1 MNILVVCHYG
11 MYRDLSS
18 SFVHAQAKAYAALGH
33 RVRVVVPIA
42 IGKENWGGKRM
53 SSPLQKREIDG
64 VELFLLRYLS
74 LSKYG
79 EKRFNTASA
88 LRAVRSHLNA
98 LLDGFAPDV
107 IHAHTLGF
115 DSEIGAWLKGRL
127 HVPLV
132 VTTHGE
138 TVCEAWGRNP
148 VLLKTLANKA
158 DAVVSVSSMF
168 QKQLLETHVNIK
180 TPIILNGFHVES
192 AHFQKDKLPLSIV
205 QAGYLVARKKADVTI
220 RALASLRK
228 RHPGVTLD
236 IVGSGSELSR
246 FQALCN
252 ELDVTDAVR
261 FHGFLPNSQTLQIM
275 SASRFFVMPSVQE
288 GFGIVYLEAMASGC
302 VTIGTEGEGIADLI
316 ISGENGFLVPPDDPD
331 AIVQTIEWCLGHPD
345 KASAIAERGR
355 RDALN
360 LTWEKNAKQYT
371 ALFQEFSGY

>member
-158 DAVVSVSSMF
+158 DAVVSVSSML

-180 TPIILNGFHVES
+180 TPIILSCRERT
-192 AHFQKDKLPLSIV
+192 LPEGPTAALYRPSRLF
-205 QAGYLVARKKADVTI
+205 GGPKKSGCNYPRLGIFAE
-220 RALASLRK
+220 AASRCYPGHCRLRK
-228 RHPGVTLD
+228 
-236 IVGSGSELSR
+236 
-246 FQALCN
+246 
-252 ELDVTDAVR
+252 
-261 FHGFLPNSQTLQIM
+261 
-275 SASRFFVMPSVQE
+275 
-288 GFGIVYLEAMASGC
+288 
-302 VTIGTEGEGIADLI
+302 
-316 ISGENGFLVPPDDPD
+316 
-331 AIVQTIEWCLGHPD
+331 
-345 KASAIAERGR
+345 
-355 RDALN
+355 
-360 LTWEKNAKQYT
+360 
-371 ALFQEFSGY
+371 